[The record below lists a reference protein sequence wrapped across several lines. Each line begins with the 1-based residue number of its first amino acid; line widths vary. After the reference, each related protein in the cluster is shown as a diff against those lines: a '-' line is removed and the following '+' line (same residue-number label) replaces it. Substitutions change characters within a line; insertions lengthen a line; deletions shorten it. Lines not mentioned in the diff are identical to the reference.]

1 MAPRPLAD
9 KDWPRI
15 RYEYEHTDKQTHEIC
30 ADHRISITTL
40 NNRARQWGWTRRR
53 QTVPA
58 EGPPLPITLAQA
70 PPPATPDEAAAF
82 AEPSP
87 HLAVPP
93 APAPDVSA
101 RQIARG
107 LQNAIA
113 RVLAAIDAALA
124 GLSAASSPRDL
135 DRAGRAVAALT
146 RTLQELNAMLTQFPK
161 PERDEND
168 EYFRE
173 ELAKLERMAIV
184 SDAYRKGILRDA

>member
-40 NNRARQWGWTRRR
+40 NNRARQWGWARRR

-58 EGPPLPITLAQA
+58 EGPPLPIALAQA
-70 PPPATPDEAAAF
+70 PPPATPHEAAAF

-93 APAPDVSA
+93 AFRPGRQRAADCAPPAKRDRA
-101 RQIARG
+101 RARRDRCRARG
-107 LQNAIA
+107 TLGGL
-113 RVLAAIDAALA
+113 LAARPRPRRPRRRGAHAHPA
-124 GLSAASSPRDL
+124 GAECHADPISETG
-135 DRAGRAVAALT
+135 AGR
-146 RTLQELNAMLTQFPK
+146 E
-161 PERDEND
+161 
-168 EYFRE
+168 
-173 ELAKLERMAIV
+173 
-184 SDAYRKGILRDA
+184 